1 MTDIVLNAQ
10 SIVKTFVNGDEET
23 RVLKGVDLMLPKG
36 RMIALQG
43 ASGSGKSTLLN
54 ILGLLMQPT
63 SGELSILG
71 HPIIGLPDRLL
82 SQFRNRHLGFVF
94 QFHNLLPNFSA
105 IENVTFP
112 NAAPAGRL
120 KGEVQERG
128 KILLDRVGLNDR
140 KDFLATRI
148 SGGQKQ
154 RVAIA
159 RALINQPD
167 LVLADEPTGN
177 LDRKTSEQV
186 MELLRII
193 NQEDQTT
200 FLISTHDDNIAA
212 FCDERIWIEDG
223 RIVTK

>member
-140 KDFLATRI
+140 KDFLATRL

-212 FCDERIWIEDG
+212 FCDDRIWIEDG
-223 RIVTK
+223 RILTK

>member
-1 MTDIVLNAQ
+1 
-10 SIVKTFVNGDEET
+10 
-23 RVLKGVDLMLPKG
+23 
-36 RMIALQG
+36 
-43 ASGSGKSTLLN
+43 
-54 ILGLLMQPT
+54 
-63 SGELSILG
+63 
-71 HPIIGLPDRLL
+71 L

-140 KDFLATRI
+140 KDFLATRL

-212 FCDERIWIEDG
+212 FCDDRIWIEDG
-223 RIVTK
+223 RILTK

>member
-1 MTDIVLNAQ
+1 
-10 SIVKTFVNGDEET
+10 
-23 RVLKGVDLMLPKG
+23 MLPKG

-140 KDFLATRI
+140 KDFLATRL

-212 FCDERIWIEDG
+212 FCDDRIWIEDG
-223 RIVTK
+223 RILTK

>member
-212 FCDERIWIEDG
+212 FCDDRIWIEDG
-223 RIVTK
+223 RILTK